1 MKVEKTHRKLKI
13 ALGIIG
19 IVLILIVIGLV
30 ALAVIARQAVS
41 TYRGDAAEQLGT
53 VVNGKESGLPVELK
67 GVLLGE
73 FLSGDYKHV
82 KSLDGDYKKLLDDV
96 KGYVN
101 VLSTH
106 NSIVEQ
112 YNAGIKGEKPL
123 GGDLLVAVNRY
134 KAAFENSFPDEKD
147 KIKSIGDLSLKI
159 TSNTDFDTVS
169 ADVDAVL
176 QSGDKFLVEF
186 REKLNTRISEFQK
199 KVNQ

>member
-123 GGDLLVAVNRY
+123 GGDLLKSVQRY
-134 KAAFENSFPDEKD
+134 KAMFENRFPIEKD
-147 KIKSIGDLSLKI
+147 RAKVIGELLTKI
-159 TSNTDFDTVS
+159 TSTTDFDAIS
-169 ADVDAVL
+169 GDIDDIL
-176 QSGDKFLVEF
+176 QSGDKFLAEF
-186 REKLNTRISEFQK
+186 REKLNTRITEFQK
-199 KVNQ
+199 KVN